1 MAVYHKEFYK
11 KVIED
16 FLSFFKSPKDFLR
29 NQLENFHPASIDKKW
44 IGFVF
49 FMHAYYILM
58 PSVLISLNFI
68 GILFAFFSIGV
79 FYYMCQICLEKYQ
92 EGVKEGIGETEF
104 DSKKLYVFAYA
115 FSLAELVGFIL
126 NLMMFL
132 LNLTNIF
139 SIFSWLLGFFFMIP
153 VAIIVFVLK
162 LSVFKVV
169 LPSELSIV
177 SFFQILLDA
186 VVETVKNKFGLNA
199 WKELWADFNSESV

>member
-16 FLSFFKSPKDFLR
+16 FLSFFKSPREFLR

-49 FMHAYYILM
+49 FMHVYFILM

-68 GILFAFFSIGV
+68 AILFAFFSIGV

-92 EGVKEGIGETEF
+92 EGIAQTEF

-139 SIFSWLLGFFFMIP
+139 SIFSWLLGFFFMVP

>member
-11 KVIED
+11 KVIDD
-16 FLSFFKSPKDFLR
+16 FLSFFKSPKDFLK
-29 NQLENFHPASIDKKW
+29 NQLESFKPETIDKKW

-49 FMHAYYILM
+49 FMHIYYILM

-79 FYYMCQICLEKYQ
+79 FYYICQICLEKYQ
-92 EGVKEGIGETEF
+92 ESIGETEF

-115 FSLAELVGFIL
+115 LSLAELVGFAL

-139 SIFSWLLGFFFMIP
+139 SIFSWLLGFFFMLP

-169 LPSELSIV
+169 FPAELSIV
-177 SFFQILLDA
+177 SFFQVLLDA
-186 VVETVKNKFGLNA
+186 VVECVKNKFGLNA
-199 WKELWADFNSESV
+199 WKELWADFKNDE